1 MLAHLPQ
8 RRLHMLFLCVGLV
21 MVVALSKLATDR
33 LHELQ
38 KHYRMQDYMAQMN
51 LAKDTMQVLE
61 ASAARLENHTA
72 RLRRQ
77 VAEEKKRRQL
87 NASAKAEDM
96 QPRGTS
102 T

>member
-1 MLAHLPQ
+1 
-8 RRLHMLFLCVGLV
+8 

-61 ASAARLENHTA
+61 VSAARLENHTA

-87 NASAKAEDM
+87 NASAKAEDV
-96 QPRGTS
+96 QPHGTS